1 MFFLARAR
9 DEAHRFSNRARERL
23 GKRRRMRSALDD
35 VPGLGPKTRKLL
47 LRHLGSLKA
56 IKEADDSALLA
67 VPGVTARHVKALR
80 RVYPP
85 RGPEGSG
92 GSPSPTSG

>member
-23 GKRRRMRSALDD
+23 GKKKRFGSALDA
-35 VPGLGPKTRKLL
+35 VAGLGEGSRKLL

-56 IKEADDSALLA
+56 IQAADDEALLA
-67 VPGVTARHVKALR
+67 VPGITARHVKALR
-80 RVYPP
+80 KVYPA
-85 RGPEGSG
+85 
-92 GSPSPTSG
+92 PTR